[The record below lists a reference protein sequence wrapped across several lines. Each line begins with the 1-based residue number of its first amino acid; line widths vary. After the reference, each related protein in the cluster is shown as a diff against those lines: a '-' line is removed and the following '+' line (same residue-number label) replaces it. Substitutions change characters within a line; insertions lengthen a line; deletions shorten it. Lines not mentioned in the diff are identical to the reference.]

1 LRFFSQ
7 INHFPCIF
15 LAGYKKEI
23 LIDRDSRSRSRSR
36 SRDRENFSESVWD
49 RSEVEG
55 PSSNNG
61 TEHRERDKERE
72 KRERNFEIYQIQRE
86 RESNKVYQ
94 PPGNGRAINNTQ
106 QSQQHQQQQYRDNK
120 VKQQQIITTERA
132 TFKTHM
138 AQKSAQERER
148 KNSVSSTLMSHHSDK
163 RDEID
168 NIGMEDFT
176 SPLIPAPVLAPPS
189 LKSPAAACMTYN
201 RVPWQL
207 KVRKEVFRPS
217 EAIGP
222 PAALD
227 LMFVQVASDV
237 LGVSASLR
245 IAPQERRSALN
256 LLGGHGVTAENM
268 KTHVRAIVKRHLVDM
283 ARGWPLYF
291 ARLFV
296 VSGSPQFPEVTFLA
310 VSHSGVYLAR
320 RDSEYIQ
327 VLKSIPFSELNA
339 ATTLP
344 RPGNFKRF
352 NKYKKVY

>member
-1 LRFFSQ
+1 
-7 INHFPCIF
+7 
-15 LAGYKKEI
+15 
-23 LIDRDSRSRSRSR
+23 
-36 SRDRENFSESVWD
+36 
-49 RSEVEG
+49 
-55 PSSNNG
+55 
-61 TEHRERDKERE
+61 
-72 KRERNFEIYQIQRE
+72 
-86 RESNKVYQ
+86 VYQ
-94 PPGNGRAINNTQ
+94 PPAAGRSSNNVLQGQ
-106 QSQQHQQQQYRDNK
+106 QQQHQQQLQHYRDAK
-120 VKQQQIITTERA
+120 TRPTSILTTERA

-138 AQKSAQERER
+138 AQKSALERER
-148 KNSVSSTLMSHHSDK
+148 KNSVSSTLMSHHSEK

-168 NIGMEDFT
+168 NIGMEDFS
-176 SPLIPAPVLAPPS
+176 SPVIPAPVLAPPS

-217 EAIGP
+217 EPIGP

-237 LGVSASLR
+237 LGVTASLR
-245 IAPQERRSALN
+245 IAPQERRAGVN

-268 KTHVRAIVKRHLVDM
+268 KSHVRAIVKRHLVDM

-296 VSGSPQFPEVTFLA
+296 VSGSPQFPEVTILA

-320 RDSEYIQ
+320 RDAEYIQ
-327 VLKSIPFSELNA
+327 VLKMISFTDLTA

-344 RPGNFKRF
+344 RPAALQLTLKNGNRLQLHCPRAPAIQQMVTLFLQEFRMVSAKSMK
-352 NKYKKVY
+352 N